1 MFGPGES
8 STVIE
13 CAGHGTCAAIHA
25 IFTSLVL
32 FGILLTGFAYTT
44 LLERRFLASLQARV
58 GPNRA
63 GPYGLLQPV
72 ADGIKLIF
80 KEDVTP
86 AAADKLVFWLAPVIK
101 VIPAILVV
109 AVIPLGPRISI
120 PWFDGKWY
128 RMSQGLVDVNVGVL
142 WLLGITSIGI
152 YGIVLAGWSSN
163 NKYSMLGGLRSSAQM
178 ISYELNMGLTFV
190 VPVMLA
196 GSMSVGDIIEAQHE
210 TPILGWY
217 VFQNP
222 LAAVILMVALL
233 AEVNRAPFDLPEAEQ
248 ELTAGYHTEYSGMKF
263 ALFFMA
269 EYIGMVTVSMI
280 GTALFFGGYHFL
292 FVEDAPLLGPV
303 VYGIKVVLL
312 LVVMIWVRGTL
323 PRIRYDRLM
332 SLGWKVMLPLAL
344 LAVAWT
350 SVLVVVREEVDDLT
364 YFTLAL
370 IGSVVVILGV
380 AIWLGR
386 AGRKPDLVAT
396 PRVEVVSLSGNQG
409 LGAATLRAVDRLI
422 GLPLALLGGRSRPET
437 EESSL
442 EGSSSGST
450 GESV

>member
-13 CAGHGTCAAIHA
+13 CTGNGTCAAIHA
-25 IFTSLVL
+25 IVTSLVL
-32 FGILLTGFAYTT
+32 FLILLTGFAYTT
-44 LLERRFLASLQARV
+44 LLERRFLASIQSRI

-63 GPYGLLQPV
+63 GPFGLLQPV

-86 AAADKLVFWLAPVIK
+86 LEADKLVFWLAPVVK

-109 AVIPLGPRISI
+109 AVIPLGPRIAI

-142 WLLGITSIGI
+142 WVLGITSISV

-163 NKYSMLGGLRSSAQM
+163 NKYAMLGALRSSAQM
-178 ISYELNMGLTFV
+178 ISYELSMGLTFV

-196 GSMSVGDIIEAQHE
+196 GSMSLGDIIEAQNT

-248 ELTAGYHTEYSGMKF
+248 ELTAGFHTEYSGMKF

-269 EYIGMVTVSMI
+269 EYIGMVAVSMI
-280 GTALFFGGYHFL
+280 GAALYFGGYHFVL
-292 FVEDAPLLGPV
+292 IDKAPILGPV
-303 VYGIKVVLL
+303 VYGVKVIVLL
-312 LVVMIWVRGTL
+312 MVMIWVRATL

-344 LAVAWT
+344 VAVAWT
-350 SVLVVVREEVDDLT
+350 PILVLVSEELSDTT
-364 YFTLAL
+364 YAVLSLAA
-370 IGSVVVILGV
+370 SVVVVAGA
-380 AIWLGR
+380 AIWFGR
-386 AGRKPDLVAT
+386 VGRKSDMAASSA
-396 PRVEVVSLSGNQG
+396 RVEVVSLSGGQG
-409 LGAATLRAVDRLI
+409 TGTSALRVMDRVA
-422 GLPLALLGGRSRPET
+422 GLFSRQDT
-437 EESSL
+437 DKD
-442 EGSSSGST
+442 
-450 GESV
+450 

>member
-8 STVIE
+8 SVVVE
-13 CAGHGTCAAIHA
+13 CTGNGTCVVIHA
-25 IFTSLVL
+25 IGTSLVL
-32 FGILLTGFAYTT
+32 FIILLTGFAYTT

-63 GPYGLLQPV
+63 GPFGLLQPV

-86 AAADKLVFWLAPVIK
+86 ASADRLIFWLAPVIK
-101 VIPAILVV
+101 VVPAILVV
-109 AVIPLGPRISI
+109 AVIPLGPKVAI

-128 RMSQGLVDVNVGVL
+128 RLSQGLIDVNVGVL
-142 WLLGITSIGI
+142 WLLSITSIGI

-163 NKYSMLGGLRSSAQM
+163 NKYAMLGALRSSAQM
-178 ISYELNMGLTFV
+178 ISYELSMGLTLV

-196 GSMSVGDIIEAQHE
+196 GSMSVADIINAQNDP
-210 TPILGWY
+210 PILGWF

-222 LAAVILMVALL
+222 LATAILAVALL

-263 ALFFMA
+263 ALFYMA
-269 EYIGMVTVSMI
+269 EYIGMVAVSMV
-280 GTALFFGGYHFL
+280 GAAMYLGGYHFIL
-292 FVEDAPLLGPV
+292 VDKYPLLGPI
-303 VYGIKVVLL
+303 VYGIKVVVM

-344 LAVAWT
+344 VAVVWSSVSVIVAQELDNQGVYIALSIAA
-350 SVLVVVREEVDDLT
+350 SVL
-364 YFTLAL
+364 FL
-370 IGSVVVILGV
+370 IGAFIFFGR
-380 AIWLGR
+380 LGR
-386 AGRKPDLVAT
+386 TPDVALET
-396 PRVEVVSLSGNQG
+396 PRVQVVNLSGG
-409 LGAATLRAVDRLI
+409 GVGSAALHAVDRVV
-422 GLPLALLGGRSRPET
+422 GLPGSVTGAVTGR
-437 EESSL
+437 
-442 EGSSSGST
+442 GSGQDVRR
-450 GESV
+450 EQVELDEKK